1 MFIMGFGK
9 GITVKSEFMEKFPG
23 FLCVSTSSVVVIGGR
38 MGTQLVS
45 RTQSQT
51 EKIEVE

>member
-1 MFIMGFGK
+1 MGIGK
-9 GITVKSEFMEKFPG
+9 GVTVKSELMEKSPG

-38 MGTQLVS
+38 MATQSVG

-51 EKIEVE
+51 EKIDVE

>member
-1 MFIMGFGK
+1 MFRMGFGK
-9 GITVKSEFMEKFPG
+9 GITAKSEFMEKFPG
-23 FLCVSTSSVVVIGGR
+23 FLCVSASPVVVVGGR

-45 RTQSQT
+45 RTQRQT